1 MKEAFAN
8 PLFGVTLC
16 ILAYEIGVF
25 LNRKLK
31 TPLANPLLIGIVL
44 CILVLKLFGIPLE
57 DFNQGGDIV
66 ALFLAPATA
75 SLAVSIYSQYDL
87 LKKNLL
93 PILAGSAVGS
103 LCSMGSVFLMCKLFR
118 LDEKLTVAMLPK
130 SVTTPIAMELSE
142 QSGGIVPV
150 TIAAVVITGILG
162 AMLAPTLIK
171 LFRVNNSIAAG
182 VAIGTCSHALGTTK
196 AIEIGEVE
204 GAMSG
209 IAIGTAGL
217 MTVLFSMVIA

>member
-1 MKEAFAN
+1 MKEAFSN

-25 LNRKLK
+25 LSRKLK

>member
-1 MKEAFAN
+1 MKEAFSN

-171 LFRVNNSIAAG
+171 LFRVNNSVAAG

>member
-1 MKEAFAN
+1 MKEAFSN
-8 PLFGVTLC
+8 PLFSVTLC

-25 LNRKLK
+25 LSRKLK

>member
-1 MKEAFAN
+1 MKEAFSN

-57 DFNQGGDIV
+57 DFNQGDDIV

-196 AIEIGEVE
+196 AIEIGEIE

>member
-1 MKEAFAN
+1 MKEAFSN

-25 LNRKLK
+25 LNRKFK

-171 LFRVNNSIAAG
+171 LFRVNNSVAAG

>member
-1 MKEAFAN
+1 MKEVFSN

-87 LKKNLL
+87 LKKNLI
-93 PILAGSAVGS
+93 PILVGSAVGS

-118 LDEKLTVAMLPK
+118 LDEKLTAAMLPK

-162 AMLAPTLIK
+162 AMLAPALIK
-171 LFRVNNSIAAG
+171 LFRVNNSVAAG

>member
-1 MKEAFAN
+1 MKEAFSN

-196 AIEIGEVE
+196 AIEIGEIE

>member
-1 MKEAFAN
+1 MKEAFSN

>member
-1 MKEAFAN
+1 MKEAFSN
-8 PLFGVTLC
+8 PLFGVMLC

-171 LFRVNNSIAAG
+171 LFRVNNSVAAG